1 MVYIVNNKL
10 KTLHG
15 MLPLDH
21 CVQRNVDSQIKND
34 ANDALKVDSKTTEQ
48 LLN

>member
-15 MLPLDH
+15 MLLLDH
-21 CVQRNVDSQIKND
+21 CVQRNVDSRIKTMQD
-34 ANDALKVDSKTTEQ
+34 QCIEG
-48 LLN
+48 

>member
-21 CVQRNVDSQIKND
+21 CVQRNVDSQIKTMHD
-34 ANDALKVDSKTTEQ
+34 QCIEG
-48 LLN
+48 